1 MLEEEEEGVSQEEL
15 LEINRKL
22 DDMYAFYDL
31 TNRQDIQACEM
42 VQDGV
47 RVRDYQGGRM
57 AFQFEET
64 IHRFQNMVADYVRRE
79 KKPQRSEEKSVLRIV
94 TPFISRVHSSFLR
107 ASLLLLPNILS
118 PPSSSFLLLP
128 PPFSSFLLL
137 PPPFSSFLLLPP
149 RFLLLPPPSSFLLV
163 SLLASPPVRSPVLHG
178 SPRVTDAR
186 PLASASTEPR
196 PS

>member
-1 MLEEEEEGVSQEEL
+1 MCTLLFPFTFQLARRSFGLDGMLEEEEEGVSQEEL

-79 KKPQRSEEKSVLRIV
+79 K
-94 TPFISRVHSSFLR
+94 
-107 ASLLLLPNILS
+107 
-118 PPSSSFLLLP
+118 
-128 PPFSSFLLL
+128 
-137 PPPFSSFLLLPP
+137 
-149 RFLLLPPPSSFLLV
+149 
-163 SLLASPPVRSPVLHG
+163 
-178 SPRVTDAR
+178 
-186 PLASASTEPR
+186 
-196 PS
+196 

>member
-79 KKPQRSEEKSVLRIV
+79 K
-94 TPFISRVHSSFLR
+94 
-107 ASLLLLPNILS
+107 
-118 PPSSSFLLLP
+118 
-128 PPFSSFLLL
+128 
-137 PPPFSSFLLLPP
+137 
-149 RFLLLPPPSSFLLV
+149 
-163 SLLASPPVRSPVLHG
+163 
-178 SPRVTDAR
+178 
-186 PLASASTEPR
+186 
-196 PS
+196 